1 MNTCQHGIYLK
12 RQKRTLL
19 QKLMGIKELYVCTKC
34 GYIIKVK

>member
-34 GYIIKVK
+34 GHIIKVK